1 MALIFYIRRVYK
13 LKISIINKRN
23 QFTNES
29 NKPNVTDNNEFAVIK
44 KDKFSRNILIFKV
57 IIAVLYAF
65 GLGYSLFFFGDDF
78 IKVGVKFVLILIPLY
93 YIIDLPYSIIKSL
106 LLPKVF
112 SNDEIIIALNPL
124 TLDSTIITKSVVS
137 KSRYILSILIP
148 FILFIVVPTILS
160 YSLEFNFYLYL
171 IASAAAII
179 SMKDIIYLLNI
190 LKHNFKGSNLK
201 LNLNNII
208 IEK

>member
-1 MALIFYIRRVYK
+1 M
-13 LKISIINKRN
+13 KISIINKRN

-44 KDKFSRNILIFKV
+44 KDKFSRKILIFKV

-78 IKVGVKFVLILIPLY
+78 IKVGVKLVLILIPLY

-106 LLPKVF
+106 LLAKVF

-124 TLDSTIITKSVVS
+124 TLESTIITKSVVS
-137 KSRYILSILIP
+137 KSRYTISILIP
-148 FILFIVVPTILS
+148 FILFSVVPTILS
-160 YSLEFNFYLYL
+160 YYLEFNFYLYL

>member
-1 MALIFYIRRVYK
+1 M
-13 LKISIINKRN
+13 KISIINKRN

-29 NKPNVTDNNEFAVIK
+29 NKPNVTDNNDFAVIK
-44 KDKFSRNILIFKV
+44 KDKSSRNILIFKV

-65 GLGYSLFFFGDDF
+65 GLGYSLFFFGDNF

-124 TLDSTIITKSVVS
+124 TLESTIITKSVVS

-148 FILFIVVPTILS
+148 FILFSVVPTILS
-160 YSLEFNFYLYL
+160 YYLEFNFYLYL

-190 LKHNFKGSNLK
+190 LKYNFKGSNIK